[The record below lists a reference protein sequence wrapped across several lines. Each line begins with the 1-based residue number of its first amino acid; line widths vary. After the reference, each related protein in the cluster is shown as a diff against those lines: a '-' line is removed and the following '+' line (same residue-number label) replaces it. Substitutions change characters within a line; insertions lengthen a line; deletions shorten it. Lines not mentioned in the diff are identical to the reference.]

1 MLRTKKLKNKKERGG
16 VFMAIMHMQFKIL
29 KRSEGKSSVYL
40 SAYNNRL
47 RSIDERTGQVW
58 NYTKKEDLYC
68 SEVLLPTNAPSRFR
82 DSVTLWNE
90 VEKQKRRDSQL
101 SRYFIVA
108 LPVELDAQQNRQLL
122 KNYLKKNFV
131 NSGMIAD
138 YAIHDIDSKNPHAHV
153 MLTMQE
159 ITNTGLGKKVREWNN
174 PALVEFWRRKWAF
187 EVNKTFRD
195 LKINN
200 SISHLSFLRQKEIL
214 INEAKKELEN
224 KNYDRARTL
233 AISADFIDSKK
244 AKKRI
249 SRKIYKQQEKENN
262 NKKHKRKEIKKEE
275 EKENKFDK
283 FKNMINILL
292 NKFNHKNTI
301 SKLEKEIEAK
311 KKNIGKLKKMEV
323 ITEAQK
329 LEQEI
334 EFKRKEE
341 ENNKALKALKK
352 ETKEKTKLK
361 QKKEIKND
369 KTEKRRNRI
378 EFNM

>member
-1 MLRTKKLKNKKERGG
+1 
-16 VFMAIMHMQFKIL
+16 MAIMHMQFKIL

-47 RSIDERTGQVW
+47 RALDERTGQVW

-68 SEVLLPTNAPSRFR
+68 SEVLLPTNAPRHLG

-90 VEKQKRRDSQL
+90 VEKTEKRKDAQL
-101 SRYFIVA
+101 SRYFIIA
-108 LPVELDAQQNRQLL
+108 LPVELNAQQNRQLL

-153 MLTMQE
+153 MLTLRNVE
-159 ITNTGLGKKVREWNN
+159 NKGFTDKNRNWNN
-174 PALVEFWRRKWAF
+174 KENVEFWRRKWAF

-244 AKKRI
+244 PKKRI

-262 NKKHKRKEIKKEE
+262 NKKHERKEIKKEE
-275 EKENKFDK
+275 EQKNKFDK

-301 SKLEKEIEAK
+301 SKLEKEIEVK

-341 ENNKALKALKK
+341 ENKKALKALKK
-352 ETKEKTKLK
+352 ETKEKTKLKLK

>member
-1 MLRTKKLKNKKERGG
+1 MLRTKKLKNNDKRGG

-47 RSIDERTGQVW
+47 RALDERTGQVW

-68 SEVLLPTNAPSRFR
+68 SEVLLPTNAPSRLS

-90 VEKQKRRDSQL
+90 VEKQKRRDVQL

-159 ITNTGLGKKVREWNN
+159 VTKTGLGKKVREWNN
-174 PALVEFWRRKWAF
+174 PALVEIWRRKWAF
-187 EVNKTFRD
+187 EVNKTFKD

-233 AISADFIDSKK
+233 ALSADFIDSKK

-301 SKLEKEIEAK
+301 SKLEKEIEVK
-311 KKNIGKLKKMEV
+311 KKNIDKLKKLEV

-341 ENNKALKALKK
+341 ENRKALKALKK
-352 ETKEKTKLK
+352 ETKTKLNK
-361 QKKEIKND
+361 KKEIKND

>member
-1 MLRTKKLKNKKERGG
+1 
-16 VFMAIMHMQFKIL
+16 MAIMHMQFKIL

-47 RSIDERTGQVW
+47 RALDERTGQVW

-68 SEVLLPTNAPSRFR
+68 SEVLLPTNAPRHLG

-90 VEKQKRRDSQL
+90 VEKQKRRDVQL

-159 ITNTGLGKKVREWNN
+159 VTNAGLGKKVREWNN
-174 PALVEFWRRKWAF
+174 PALVEMWRRKWAF

-244 AKKRI
+244 PKKRI

-262 NKKHKRKEIKKEE
+262 NKKHERKEIKKEE
-275 EKENKFDK
+275 EQKNKFDK

-301 SKLEKEIEAK
+301 SKLEKEIEIK
-311 KKNIGKLKKMEV
+311 KKNISKLKKLEV

-341 ENNKALKALKK
+341 ENEKALKALKK
-352 ETKEKTKLK
+352 ETKEKTKLNK
-361 QKKEIKND
+361 KKEIKND

>member
-1 MLRTKKLKNKKERGG
+1 
-16 VFMAIMHMQFKIL
+16 MAIMHMQFKIL

-47 RSIDERTGQVW
+47 RALDERTGQVW
-58 NYTKKEDLYC
+58 NYTKKEDLYY
-68 SEVLLPTNAPSRFR
+68 SEVMLPDNAPSRFS
-82 DSVTLWNE
+82 DPVTLWQN
-90 VEKQKRRDSQL
+90 VEKVESRKDSQL
-101 SRYFIVA
+101 CKYFIVA
-108 LPVELDAQQNRQLL
+108 LQNELTLEQNKKLL
-122 KNYLKKNFV
+122 KRYLQKNFV
-131 NSGMIAD
+131 SKGMIAD
-138 YAIHDIDSKNPHAHV
+138 IAIHDDKNNPHAHI
-153 MLTMQE
+153 MLTMREVNAQGFG
-159 ITNTGLGKKVREWNN
+159 NKVRKWNN
-174 PALVEFWRRKWAF
+174 SELVELWRKKWAF

-275 EKENKFDK
+275 EQKNKFDK

-301 SKLEKEIEAK
+301 SKLEKEIEVK
-311 KKNIGKLKKMEV
+311 KKNIGKLKKLEV

-341 ENNKALKALKK
+341 ENEKALKALKK
-352 ETKEKTKLK
+352 ETKEKTKLNK
-361 QKKEIKND
+361 KKEIKND

>member
-301 SKLEKEIEAK
+301 SKLEKEIEVK
-311 KKNIGKLKKMEV
+311 KKNIDKLKKLEV

-341 ENNKALKALKK
+341 ENKKALKALKK
-352 ETKEKTKLK
+352 ETKEKTKLNK
-361 QKKEIKND
+361 KKEIKND